1 MKTFKE
7 IFGYL
12 LGALLFVVLMPAV
25 MWLASGMPPIVHI
38 GALKAVI
45 TGVLMVGGLSLSI
58 WTIVYM
64 KRRGK
69 GNPMDA
75 FGHEV
80 APRTQHLMTDGPY
93 RLNRNPM
100 LTGTLTFLAGCVVW
114 LWTWQAAAVWGLH
127 QKKSAVLR
135 FQNCG
140 IGADLHAAQSG
151 RGEDKLLC
159 GGSGMAADIRLL
171 ILRDEGRIYTVGIRQ
186 RFHKCICGNH
196 LLGLP

>member
-1 MKTFKE
+1 MKLVRE
-7 IFGYL
+7 VLGYVM
-12 LGALLFVVLMPAV
+12 GGVLFIGLMPTM

-38 GALKAVI
+38 GTLRASV
-45 TGVLMVGGLSLSI
+45 TGLLMIGGLALSV

-100 LTGTLTFLAGCVVW
+100 LSGTLLYLVGVVVW
-114 LWTWQAAAVWGLH
+114 LWTWQAAAVWVAFLSIMLVQVVSEERRLSCDFGEEYN
-127 QKKSAVLR
+127 AYRRRTRR
-135 FQNCG
+135 F
-140 IGADLHAAQSG
+140 
-151 RGEDKLLC
+151 
-159 GGSGMAADIRLL
+159 
-171 ILRDEGRIYTVGIRQ
+171 
-186 RFHKCICGNH
+186 
-196 LLGLP
+196 

>member
-1 MKTFKE
+1 MKLVRE
-7 IFGYL
+7 VLGYVM
-12 LGALLFVVLMPAV
+12 GGVLFIGLMPTM

-38 GALKAVI
+38 GTLRASVTGLLMIVGLALSV
-45 TGVLMVGGLSLSI
+45 

-100 LTGTLTFLAGCVVW
+100 LSGTLLYLVGVVVW
-114 LWTWQAAAVWGLH
+114 LWTWQALLVWLAFFAIMMV
-127 QKKSAVLR
+127 QVVSEERRLR
-135 FQNCG
+135 
-140 IGADLHAAQSG
+140 
-151 RGEDKLLC
+151 
-159 GGSGMAADIRLL
+159 
-171 ILRDEGRIYTVGIRQ
+171 RDFGDEYEAYCRRTR
-186 RFHKCICGNH
+186 RF
-196 LLGLP
+196 